1 MVVSEPLRAEGY
13 IQLRTRCTD
22 DATEHARLQTR
33 TSESEEEGDP
43 PEKKGPEA

>member
-13 IQLRTRCTD
+13 IQLYALHGRRRS
-22 DATEHARLQTR
+22 EHARLQTR
-33 TSESEEEGDP
+33 TSESEEEGDA

>member
-13 IQLRTRCTD
+13 IQWYART
-22 DATEHARLQTR
+22 TEHARLQTR
-33 TSESEEEGDP
+33 TSESEEEGDA